1 MDLGVRAMLG
11 ASLQE
16 RYGGISGSV
25 PEGLCVNNLLHRCCL
40 SYMEMHRLCLSGG
53 FEWIDCL
60 GFTIRGK

>member
-25 PEGLCVNNLLHRCCL
+25 PEGLCVGKQFVAQMLLILH
-40 SYMEMHRLCLSGG
+40 GNA
-53 FEWIDCL
+53 
-60 GFTIRGK
+60 